1 MQYKTFLLPLAGLI
15 LSASSSYAQRSGTSK
30 IRVSS
35 TAASTESKDSFL
47 VTKPTVRSVAVAQ
60 QEQESVTISAV
71 PTQSNTPAKPVQ
83 TPAAKPPVQ
92 PSEPAVLSSVETPK
106 YGPVPLAGTRSYFG
120 EKNEYVNNYVR
131 NYLEAH
137 NKTLNSV
144 QNSSTKPFSVIDNVL
159 EKKQLPKELKYL
171 AVIESALNH
180 KAVSRAGAVG
190 PWQLMEST
198 AKMMG
203 LSVNR
208 HRDDRTDWYKSTTAA
223 TKYLELL
230 YSQLNDWLLVI
241 AAYNSGPT
249 PVQRAIER
257 TGSRN
262 FWDIKEYLP
271 RETQGHVLA
280 FIATASIF
288 ENLSKFINLGSV
300 PVDFKFGKEEDL
312 IPLKKADAGKTIPGL
327 NTPVAG
333 VSGVAKT
340 AEKKAQFTDE
350 ELKSMT
356 IVRIT
361 EPLHLEMTC
370 QELGMD
376 KKLIARWNADYE
388 LFLLNTYPT
397 PFYNLR
403 IPKDKLDL
411 FLAKKDQLIHKSQA
425 IFSQNVK

>member
-1 MQYKTFLLPLAGLI
+1 MQYKIFLLPLAGLI
-15 LSASSSYAQRSGTSK
+15 LSASNLYAQRSGTSK
-30 IRVSS
+30 IRVST
-35 TAASTESKDSFL
+35 TAVSNESKDSFI
-47 VTKPTVRSVAVAQ
+47 VTKPVVKSVPVAQ
-60 QEQESVTISAV
+60 QEPETITIAAS
-71 PTQSNTPAKPVQ
+71 PTPSGTSAKPVPTTTSKPQ
-83 TPAAKPPVQ
+83 TT
-92 PSEPAVLSSVETPK
+92 PSEPAVLSSIEAPK

-312 IPLKKADAGKTIPGL
+312 IPMKKADAGKTIPGL
-327 NTPVAG
+327 NTPG
-333 VSGVAKT
+333 TTVAKT
-340 AEKKAQFTDE
+340 ADKKAQFTE
-350 ELKSMT
+350 GELKNMT

-403 IPKDKLDL
+403 IPKDKLDQ

-425 IFSQNVK
+425 IFSQNIK

>member
-1 MQYKTFLLPLAGLI
+1 MQYKIFLLQLAGLI
-15 LSASSSYAQRSGTSK
+15 FSASFSYAQRPGSSK

-35 TAASTESKDSFL
+35 TAVSSESKDSL
-47 VTKPTVRSVAVAQ
+47 IVAKPAMKPLPVVQ
-60 QEQESVTISAV
+60 HEQEHVIPTTASAPALAPLKTAQATATKV
-71 PTQSNTPAKPVQ
+71 PTQIP
-83 TPAAKPPVQ
+83 
-92 PSEPAVLSSVETPK
+92 EPAINLSSDESPK
-106 YGPVPLAGTRSYFG
+106 YGPVPLAGTKSYFG

-312 IPLKKADAGKTIPGL
+312 IPMKKADAGKTIPGL
-327 NTPVAG
+327 NPPSTA
-333 VSGVAKT
+333 VAKT
-340 AEKKAQFTDE
+340 ADKKAQFTEE

-356 IVRIT
+356 IVRIN

-370 QELGMD
+370 QEMGMD
-376 KKLIARWNADYE
+376 KKLIARWNADYD

-403 IPKDKLDL
+403 IPKDKLDQ
-411 FLAKKDQLIHKSQA
+411 FLAKKDQLIHKSKA
-425 IFSQNVK
+425 IFSQNIK

>member
-1 MQYKTFLLPLAGLI
+1 MQYKVFLLPLAGLI
-15 LSASSSYAQRSGTSK
+15 LSASGSYAQRSGSSK

-35 TAASTESKDSFL
+35 SAISSEPRDSFIY
-47 VTKPTVRSVAVAQ
+47 TKPVVKTTPVVNTPEPEPITASAP
-60 QEQESVTISAV
+60 AV
-71 PTQSNTPAKPVQ
+71 PAYTSTKPNQVLVAKNQPLQTDPVVI
-83 TPAAKPPVQ
+83 A
-92 PSEPAVLSSVETPK
+92 SIEPPK
-106 YGPVPLAGTRSYFG
+106 YGPVPLAGTKSYFG

-230 YSQLNDWLLVI
+230 YGQLNDWLLVV

-288 ENLSKFINLGSV
+288 ENLSKFINLGSI
-300 PVDFKFGKEEDL
+300 PVDFKFGKEEDIL
-312 IPLKKADAGKTIPGL
+312 TPKKSDAGKSVTGISGVTIPS
-327 NTPVAG
+327 TKPADK
-333 VSGVAKT
+333 KT
-340 AEKKAQFTDE
+340 QFTED

-361 EPLHLEMTC
+361 EPLHLEMMC

-376 KKLIARWNADYE
+376 KKVLSRWNSDYE

-403 IPKDKLDL
+403 IPKEKLTD

-425 IFSQNVK
+425 IFSQNIR

>member
-1 MQYKTFLLPLAGLI
+1 MQYKTFLLPLTGLI
-15 LSASSSYAQRSGTSK
+15 LSASISYAQRPGGSK

-35 TAASTESKDSFL
+35 TAISSESKDSFI
-47 VTKPTVRSVAVAQ
+47 VSRPAVKPVPAVQQ
-60 QEQESVTISAV
+60 QEQEPIAIAAA
-71 PTQSNTPAKPVQ
+71 PTPSYTPAKLPQ
-83 TPAAKPPVQ
+83 TTVAKAQ
-92 PSEPAVLSSVETPK
+92 PQSPEPSVVPSVETPK
-106 YGPVPLAGTRSYFG
+106 YGPVPLAGTKSYFG

-131 NYLEAH
+131 TYLEAH

-144 QNSSTKPFSVIDNVL
+144 QNASTKPFSVIDNVL

-312 IPLKKADAGKTIPGL
+312 IPAKKADAGKTIPGL

-333 VSGVAKT
+333 AAKT
-340 AEKKAQFTDE
+340 ADKKAQFTEE

-356 IVRIT
+356 IVRIN
-361 EPLHLEMTC
+361 EPLHLEMMC

-376 KKLIARWNADYE
+376 KKLIARWNPDYE

-403 IPKDKLDL
+403 IPKDKLDV
-411 FLAKKDQLIHKSQA
+411 FLSKKDQLIHKSQA
-425 IFSQNVK
+425 IFSQNIK

>member
-1 MQYKTFLLPLAGLI
+1 MQYKIFLLPLAGLI
-15 LSASSSYAQRSGTSK
+15 FSASTLFAQRAGTSK

-35 TAASTESKDSFL
+35 TAISTESKDSFL
-47 VTKPTVRSVAVAQ
+47 VTKPAVKSAPIVH
-60 QEQESVTISAV
+60 QEPEIITIAASPTPSGIPAKTV
-71 PTQSNTPAKPVQ
+71 PTTNSKPQ
-83 TPAAKPPVQ
+83 TI
-92 PSEPAVLSSVETPK
+92 PSEPAVISSIEGPK
-106 YGPVPLAGTRSYFG
+106 YGPVPLAGTKSYFG

-312 IPLKKADAGKTIPGL
+312 IPMKKADAGKTIPGL
-327 NTPVAG
+327 NTPG
-333 VSGVAKT
+333 TPVAKT
-340 AEKKAQFTDE
+340 ADKKAQFTEE
-350 ELKSMT
+350 ELKNMT

-403 IPKDKLDL
+403 IPKDKLDQ

-425 IFSQNVK
+425 IFSQNIK

>member
-1 MQYKTFLLPLAGLI
+1 MQYNTFLLALTGLI
-15 LSASSSYAQRSGTSK
+15 LSASVSYGQRPGSGK

-35 TAASTESKDSFL
+35 SAVSSESKDSF
-47 VTKPTVRSVAVAQ
+47 
-60 QEQESVTISAV
+60 II
-71 PTQSNTPAKPVQ
+71 AKPVAKPAPAAVQ
-83 TPAAKPPVQ
+83 EQVTIAAAPSPSTLIVKPTQPPAAKPLVQ
-92 PSEPAVLSSVETPK
+92 PAEPAVLSPIETPK
-106 YGPVPLAGTRSYFG
+106 YGPVPLAGTKSYFG

-300 PVDFKFGKEEDL
+300 PVDFKFGKEEEL
-312 IPLKKADAGKTIPGL
+312 NLLKKAEAGKTIPGL
-327 NTPVAG
+327 NTPVT
-333 VSGVAKT
+333 GVAKT
-340 AEKKAQFTDE
+340 TDKKAQFTDE

-376 KKLIARWNADYE
+376 KKLVSRWNADYE

-425 IFSQNVK
+425 IFSQNIK